1 MSRSN
6 TVNDLLKPHSY
17 ETALTHHDGQ
27 DFLDVA
33 GPFPDVETAQTAID
47 AWGHGYNH
55 VRPHQSLGMAIPVS
69 VFRPA
74 PTEPI
79 AASPAPTQPLT
90 ALEQDLTLPP
100 APLLPAP
107 GVSPPEDVRAMGCET
122 ALTPRAR
129 LLLPDN
135 QQFMF
140 TAALARRPVTVWAS
154 ERSIHVVLDGTV
166 IRTLTSVRLRSA

>member
-17 ETALTHHDGQ
+17 ETALTHHDGR

-69 VFRPA
+69 VFRPSI
-74 PTEPI
+74 TRT
-79 AASPAPTQPLT
+79 SGT
-90 ALEQDLTLPP
+90 
-100 APLLPAP
+100 P
-107 GVSPPEDVRAMGCET
+107 GSSG
-122 ALTPRAR
+122 LG
-129 LLLPDN
+129 
-135 QQFMF
+135 
-140 TAALARRPVTVWAS
+140 
-154 ERSIHVVLDGTV
+154 RS
-166 IRTLTSVRLRSA
+166 SSK